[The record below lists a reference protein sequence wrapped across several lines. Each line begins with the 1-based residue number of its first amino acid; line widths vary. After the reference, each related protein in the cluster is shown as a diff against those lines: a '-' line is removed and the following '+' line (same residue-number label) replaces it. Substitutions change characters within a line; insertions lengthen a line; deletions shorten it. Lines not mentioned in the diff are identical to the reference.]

1 MKINT
6 FSKNWRILRVSRAHK
21 TRFIMFEK
29 FREIKKKKSKII
41 LKFQVQDKSVV
52 EGVDCLMMHELVLG
66 GEK

>member
-6 FSKNWRILRVSRAHK
+6 FSKNGRNSDFPDK
-21 TRFIMFEK
+21 TTLFLGLK
-29 FREIKKKKSKII
+29 NSVKLKKKWKII

-66 GEK
+66 GERK